1 MPVIDLQNLLN
12 KFRNNIL
19 RFPRI
24 LNLLSEDLG
33 VSIESLNLL
42 EVGFYPGHQSW
53 IFPERNTTGNII
65 GLMERFRNGKK
76 MMLKDSGSKRGL
88 IYVVNQ
94 GQSYERYKPGKENW
108 IRVDEKHPCPLC
120 GKSDGCLLPVVHPES
135 PGAIVC
141 VHIPQGAVKQLGLGY
156 LHILKQE
163 EDYRKGKKTLL
174 LPSDYPVLVV
184 EGASDVAI
192 ATDLGFTAVGRP
204 SAEGG
209 MGLLRELFEGYDVI
223 IIGENDSG
231 AGMQGME
238 SAFKILKPVCKSVI
252 KLLPPEGIKDLRIW
266 KNKNGLTTN
275 ELLEYISKQGD
286 SSSNPD
292 IFEDDVASTIAEV
305 WIRREKTKNNCVVIR
320 NYKGQ
325 WTEWNKQCY
334 DNLDTDV
341 FRGQLYNF
349 LSGKKFFKE
358 MKDGVTVEPYKPTRA
373 KVNDIIDALSKW
385 CPIVDDPPVWLS
397 KLEERPDP
405 VDLIIFKNG
414 ILDVNEYIE
423 GKIRLYNPTPELF
436 TFDALP
442 YNFDEN
448 AESMIWNNFLE
459 DIFNGNKEKILL
471 LSQWF
476 GYNCVPDMSFEK
488 LMLFTGRPRSGKSTV
503 LESLQATLGERQCS
517 ESSFQ
522 SLTNSFGYQPLL
534 GKLAVL
540 IGDAKSPKTGDANA
554 VLEKILHITGG
565 DAVSVNR
572 KGLRELPNVHLKCR
586 FTIAMN
592 DLPAFTDHS
601 RALEPRLN
609 IITFENSY
617 IGKEDRTL
625 KRRLRKE
632 ASDGKIIN
640 FALRGLKD
648 LRIKKD
654 FIMPESSER
663 ALQQF
668 REIASPVISFVNDCC
683 EFPEGPYDKNKFYVP
698 KDQLF
703 DIWKAWC
710 ADQGRQHGFKESFC
724 RWFLSTCPQ
733 IDTVRKRMGNSRIY
747 VFEGIKI
754 TEEAFKE
761 YIGG

>member
-1 MPVIDLQNLLN
+1 MTDLQGLLN

-19 RFPRI
+19 RFPNI
-24 LNLLSEDLG
+24 LNILSDDLG
-33 VSIESLNLL
+33 VSTESLNLL

-53 IFPERNTTGNII
+53 IFPERDSSGNII
-65 GLMERFRNGKK
+65 GLMERYQDGKK
-76 MMLKDSGSKRGL
+76 FMLKDSGSKRGL
-88 IYVVNQ
+88 IYIVNQ
-94 GQSYERYKPGKENW
+94 GQTYERYKPGKENW
-108 IRVDEKHPCPLC
+108 IRVSKENPCPLC

-141 VHIPQGAVKQLGLGY
+141 VHIPQGSVKQLELGY
-156 LHILKQE
+156 LHILKPETNYSKSQ
-163 EDYRKGKKTLL
+163 KTLL
-174 LPSDYPVLVV
+174 IPSENPVLVV
-184 EGASDVAI
+184 EGASDVAV
-192 ATDLGFTAVGRP
+192 ATDLGFTAVG
-204 SAEGG
+204 SSNAGG
-209 MGLLRELFEGYDVI
+209 GKVLLRKLLEGYDVV

-231 AGMQGME
+231 AGIRGME
-238 SAFKILKPVCKSVI
+238 SAFKILKVVCKSVI
-252 KLLPPEGIKDLRIW
+252 KLLPPDGIKDLRIW

-275 ELLEYISKQGD
+275 ELLEYILKQGD

-305 WIRREKTKNNCVVIR
+305 WIHREKTKNSCVTIR

-349 LSGKKFFKE
+349 LSGKKFYKE
-358 MKDGVTVEPYKPTRA
+358 TRNGVAVEPYKPTRA

-397 KLEERPDP
+397 KTERPDP

-414 ILDVNEYIE
+414 MLNVNEYIE

-448 AESMIWNNFLE
+448 TESSVWDNFLE
-459 DIFNGNKEKILL
+459 DIYNGDKTKILL

-476 GYNCVPDMSFEK
+476 GYNCIPDMSFEK

-503 LESLQATLGERQCS
+503 LETLQATLGERQCC

-572 KGLRELPNVHLKCR
+572 KGLKELPNVHLKCR

-632 ASDGKIIN
+632 AADGKIIN

-648 LRIKKD
+648 LREKKD
-654 FIMPESSER
+654 FIMPESSEI

-683 EFPEGPYDKNKFYVP
+683 EFPEGVYDKEKFYVP

-710 ADQGRQHGFKESFC
+710 VNQGRQHGFKESFC
-724 RWFLSTCPQ
+724 RWFLATCPQ
-733 IDTVRKRMGNSRIY
+733 IITTRKRMGNNRIY
-747 VFEGIKI
+747 VFEGIRI
-754 TEEAFKE
+754 TGEAFKE